1 MGYVENC
8 VLCDFGD
15 FHLSVQLFRGCRVH
29 IESAMLARL
38 KNHRIHRTARDYLI
52 ADAISNAELILKT
65 IDQRWPD
72 SMAVDER

>member
-1 MGYVENC
+1 
-8 VLCDFGD
+8 
-15 FHLSVQLFRGCRVH
+15 
-29 IESAMLARL
+29 MLARL
-38 KNHRIHRTARDYLI
+38 KNHRIHRTACDCLI